1 MSAELKDLIS
11 LVKHSN
17 KPVREVVE
25 RYMSSVG
32 WSMFKDEFDNRM
44 TADEKEALFKKLE
57 SQRT

>member
-11 LVKHSN
+11 LVKNSN
-17 KPVREVVE
+17 KPVHEVVE
-25 RYMSSVG
+25 TYMNSVG
-32 WSMFKDEFDNRM
+32 WSKLKDEFDNRM